1 MRRILYELATEYAE
15 ATGCTCDAVPGSC
28 RATIVVEGFSV
39 HIGLVEETGMMLF
52 QTGVASLPSG
62 GDGREEFCL
71 KLLAAN
77 NLFGGTMGF
86 TLGVDKTHEAVT
98 MQIAWD
104 ALHLDKESFS
114 RIVNNLISVSL
125 NWMLRLED
133 WRASPSEKENS
144 ESEESFMLHCLKV

>member
-1 MRRILYELATEYAE
+1 
-15 ATGCTCDAVPGSC
+15 
-28 RATIVVEGFSV
+28 
-39 HIGLVEETGMMLF
+39 
-52 QTGVASLPSG
+52 
-62 GDGREEFCL
+62 
-71 KLLAAN
+71 
-77 NLFGGTMGF
+77 
-86 TLGVDKTHEAVT
+86 